1 MNIIRPA
8 RWGIAHHGNIYAESY
23 RNHKREKA
31 SGYKG
36 SNPVL
41 RHLAFRDY
49 LIKNKDIAEEY
60 ADIKREAAVIC
71 QNDARRY
78 SALKEK
84 FIEHH
89 LQLALN
95 DLER

>member
-1 MNIIRPA
+1 
-8 RWGIAHHGNIYAESY
+8 
-23 RNHKREKA
+23 
-31 SGYKG
+31 
-36 SNPVL
+36 
-41 RHLAFRDY
+41 
-49 LIKNKDIAEEY
+49 
-60 ADIKREAAVIC
+60 VIC